1 MEKQDILN
9 RGQFIEDLFQMVE
22 NISVHK
28 SSTCFALNG
37 KWGCGKSFVLDM
49 FQEKLDNIIS
59 EETKN
64 NKYFVIR
71 YNSWGHDYYDEPLVA
86 IVASLLDSIEEKT
99 SLFPDSKRKS
109 ELLGIVK
116 AAGVALLSIG
126 NTAIKE
132 ATGVDVKKAGEI
144 LFKGKKEGDKDYEHA
159 HEYDMYFAF
168 KKVIKK
174 LADVLEKIA
183 EEYTIVFLVDELDRC
198 MPAYAIKVL
207 KRLHHLTEG
216 KANIITII
224 ALDKDKL
231 QYSIKQIFGF
241 NEPEKYLEKFI
252 SFEVKLD
259 YGKVSEAITA
269 KHDDYIALFD
279 EEKFPFSDSVEECW
293 QALFK
298 DVDVRTQEQLV
309 KKAML
314 AHKLLYGEE
323 KKDYSFMCME
333 ILLAVMICVYK
344 DESCLNEDVSV
355 AVDDFG
361 KIFNIYNRDKK
372 ETEKPA
378 FAEFFKEKFQKVFFR
393 DERDFPD
400 EPINRVLCGEISLYG
415 AIIYTWYW
423 MHKRNDSVVYS
434 YYIGEKYEIIA
445 NNRYE
450 LKKFAE
456 MMKMMS

>member
-9 RGQFIEDLFQMVE
+9 RDKFIEDLFQMVE
-22 NISVHK
+22 NISVNK

-49 FQEKLDNIIS
+49 FQEKLDEFIS

-86 IVASLLDSIEEKT
+86 IVASLLDSIDEKT

-207 KRLHHLTEG
+207 ERLHHLTEG

-241 NEPEKYLEKFI
+241 DEPEKYLEKFI

-279 EEKFPFSDSVEECW
+279 KEKFPFSDSVEECW

-314 AHKLLYGEE
+314 AHKLLYGED

-333 ILLAVMICVYK
+333 ILLAVMICVYR
-344 DESCLNEDVSV
+344 DESCFDENISV
-355 AVDDFG
+355 VADDFG
-361 KIFNIYNRDKK
+361 SIFNFYNKSKK
-372 ETEKPA
+372 KTVKPA
-378 FAEFFKEKFQKVFFR
+378 FAENFKEKFENLRFEYREGFSG
-393 DERDFPD
+393 
-400 EPINRVLCGEISLYG
+400 EPVRRILTGTVSLYG
-415 AIIYTWYW
+415 AIIYTWY
-423 MHKRNDSVVYS
+423 
-434 YYIGEKYEIIA
+434 
-445 NNRYE
+445 
-450 LKKFAE
+450 
-456 MMKMMS
+456 

>member
-1 MEKQDILN
+1 
-9 RGQFIEDLFQMVE
+9 
-22 NISVHK
+22 
-28 SSTCFALNG
+28 
-37 KWGCGKSFVLDM
+37 
-49 FQEKLDNIIS
+49 
-59 EETKN
+59 
-64 NKYFVIR
+64 
-71 YNSWGHDYYDEPLVA
+71 
-86 IVASLLDSIEEKT
+86 
-99 SLFPDSKRKS
+99 
-109 ELLGIVK
+109 
-116 AAGVALLSIG
+116 
-126 NTAIKE
+126 
-132 ATGVDVKKAGEI
+132 
-144 LFKGKKEGDKDYEHA
+144 
-159 HEYDMYFAF
+159 MYFAF

-207 KRLHHLTEG
+207 ERLHHLTEG

-241 NEPEKYLEKFI
+241 DEPEKYLEKFI

-279 EEKFPFSDSVEECW
+279 KEKFPFSDSVEECW

-314 AHKLLYGEE
+314 AHKLLYGEVI
-323 KKDYSFMCME
+323 KDYSFMCME
-333 ILLAVMICVYK
+333 ILLAVMICFYR
-344 DESCLNEDVSV
+344 DESCFDENISV
-355 AVDDFG
+355 VADDFG
-361 KIFNIYNRDKK
+361 SIFNFYNKSKK
-372 ETEKPA
+372 KTVKPA
-378 FAEFFKEKFQKVFFR
+378 FAENFKEKFENLRFEYREGFSG
-393 DERDFPD
+393 
-400 EPINRVLCGEISLYG
+400 EPVRRILTGTVSLYG

-423 MHKRNDSVVYS
+423 MHKKHDSVVYS
-434 YYIGEKYEIIA
+434 YYQGEKYEIIA
-445 NNRYE
+445 NNHNE

>member
-9 RGQFIEDLFQMVE
+9 RDKFIEDLFQMVE
-22 NISVHK
+22 NISVNK

-59 EETKN
+59 EETKK

-86 IVASLLDSIEEKT
+86 IVASLLDSIDEKT

-207 KRLHHLTEG
+207 ERLHHLTEG

-241 NEPEKYLEKFI
+241 DEPEKYLEKFI

-279 EEKFPFSDSVEECW
+279 KEKFPFSDSVEECW

-314 AHKLLYGEE
+314 AHKLLYGEVI
-323 KKDYSFMCME
+323 KDYSFMCME

-378 FAEFFKEKFQKVFFR
+378 FAEIFKVKFENVWFR
-393 DERDFPD
+393 TERDFPD
-400 EPINRVLCGEISLYG
+400 EPIRRILEGKVSLYG
-415 AIIYTWYW
+415 AMLFTWYW
-423 MHKRNDSVVYS
+423 MHKQNSSVVYQ
-434 YYIGEKYEIIA
+434 YTPGTTYEIIA
-445 NNRYE
+445 DNHKE

>member
-9 RGQFIEDLFQMVE
+9 RDKFIEDLFQMVE
-22 NISVHK
+22 NISVNK
-28 SSTCFALNG
+28 SSTCFAING

-49 FQEKLDNIIS
+49 FQEKLDEFIS
-59 EETKN
+59 EETKK

-86 IVASLLDSIEEKT
+86 IVASLLDSIDEKT

-132 ATGVDVKKAGEI
+132 ATGVDFKKNGEI

-159 HEYDMYFAF
+159 HEYDIYFAF

-174 LADVLEKIA
+174 LADVLGKIA

-207 KRLHHLTEG
+207 ERLHHLTEG

-241 NEPEKYLEKFI
+241 DEPEKYLEKFI

-259 YGKVSEAITA
+259 YGKVSEAITEKYA
-269 KHDDYIALFD
+269 DYIALFD
-279 EEKFPFSDSVEECW
+279 KEKFLFSDSVEECW
-293 QALFK
+293 QALFTG
-298 DVDVRTQEQLV
+298 VIARTQEQLV

-333 ILLAVMICVYK
+333 ILLAVMICFYR
-344 DESCLNEDVSV
+344 DESCFDENISV
-355 AVDDFG
+355 AADDFG
-361 KIFNIYNRDKK
+361 SIFNFYNKDKK
-372 ETEKPA
+372 ETVKPK
-378 FAEFFKEKFQKVFFR
+378 FAEILKEKIENAKPSRRREFQGDPVFIIF
-393 DERDFPD
+393 DKA
-400 EPINRVLCGEISLYG
+400 SLYG
-415 AIIYTWYW
+415 AIVHIWYW
-423 MHKRNDSVVYS
+423 IHKRNNAVIVNAIGDVY
-434 YYIGEKYEIIA
+434 KPIA
-445 NNRYE
+445 NNHLE

>member
-9 RGQFIEDLFQMVE
+9 REQFIEDMFQMVE
-22 NISVHK
+22 NISVNK

-49 FQEKLDNIIS
+49 FQEKLDKFIS

-86 IVASLLDSIEEKT
+86 IVASLLDAIEEKT
-99 SLFPDSKRKS
+99 SIFPDSKRKS
-109 ELLGIVK
+109 ELLGILK
-116 AAGVALLSIG
+116 AAGIALLSIG

-132 ATGVDVKKAGEI
+132 TTGFDVKRAGEI
-144 LFKGKKEGDKDYEHA
+144 LFKGKKAGDKDYEYT

-174 LADVLEKIA
+174 LADVLKKIA

-198 MPAYAIKVL
+198 MPSYAIKVL
-207 KRLHHLTEG
+207 ERLHHLTEG
-216 KANIITII
+216 KANVITII
-224 ALDKDKL
+224 ALDKEKL

-241 NEPEKYLEKFI
+241 DEPEKYLEKFI

-259 YGKVSEAITA
+259 YGKVSEKITE

-279 EEKFPFSDSVEECW
+279 KEMFSFSDSVEECW

-298 DVDVRTQEQLV
+298 DVDIRTQEQLI
-309 KKAML
+309 KKAMI
-314 AHKLLYGEE
+314 AHKLLYGED

-344 DESCLNEDVSV
+344 DDSCFSNIQINVTPFEKVFMPL
-355 AVDDFG
+355 VDS
-361 KIFNIYNRDKK
+361 K
-372 ETEKPA
+372 KPA
-378 FAEFFKEKFQKVFFR
+378 FTDFFAVKFKKLNFTRTRFIEGENTYFR
-393 DERDFPD
+393 LPLDS
-400 EPINRVLCGEISLYG
+400 GLYG
-415 AIIYTWYW
+415 AIIYTWCN
-423 MHKRNDSVVYS
+423 MHKQSSTNSIRVSDDYFYKAIS
-434 YYIGEKYEIIA
+434 
-445 NNRYE
+445 NNPEE
-450 LKKFAE
+450 LQKFAE
-456 MMKMMS
+456 MIKMMS

>member
-1 MEKQDILN
+1 MEKQDVLN

-28 SSTCFALNG
+28 STTCFALNG

-49 FQEKLDNIIS
+49 FQEKLDEFIS

-71 YNSWGHDYYDEPLVA
+71 YNSWGHDYYDEPIVA
-86 IVASLLDSIEEKT
+86 IVASIISTINEKIKIFDDDEKT
-99 SLFPDSKRKS
+99 KKV
-109 ELLGIVK
+109 LGILKEVVRTIVNG
-116 AAGVALLSIG
+116 A
-126 NTAIKE
+126 NDNIKE
-132 ATGVDVKKAGEI
+132 KTGVNVKELYEIGTKGLKAGEEA
-144 LFKGKKEGDKDYEHA
+144 LKKEHKYDDYFEL
-159 HEYDMYFAF
+159 
-168 KKVIKK
+168 KKAIKK
-174 LADVLEKIA
+174 LDNTLQEIA
-183 EEYTIVFLVDELDRC
+183 KEYIVVFLVDELDRC

-207 KRLHHLTEG
+207 ERLHHLTEG

-241 NEPEKYLEKFI
+241 DEPEKYLEKFI

-279 EEKFPFSDSVEECW
+279 KEKFPFSDSVEECW

-298 DVDVRTQEQLV
+298 DVDVRTQEQLI

-323 KKDYSFMCME
+323 IKDYSFMCME
-333 ILLAVMICVYK
+333 ILLAVMICFYR
-344 DESCLNEDVSV
+344 DESCFDENISI
-355 AVDDFG
+355 AADDFG
-361 KIFNIYNRDKK
+361 SIFNFYNKDKK
-372 ETEKPA
+372 ETVKPA
-378 FAEFFKEKFQKVFFR
+378 FAEIFKVKFENVWFR
-393 DERDFPD
+393 TERDFSD
-400 EPINRVLCGEISLYG
+400 EPIRRILEGKVSLYG
-415 AIIYTWYW
+415 AMLFTWYW
-423 MHKRNDSVVYS
+423 MHKRNSSVVYQ
-434 YYIGEKYEIIA
+434 YTPGTTYEIIA
-445 NNRYE
+445 DNHKE

>member
-9 RGQFIEDLFQMVE
+9 REQFIEDLFQMVE

-37 KWGCGKSFVLDM
+37 KWGCGKSFVFDM
-49 FQEKLDNIIS
+49 FQEKLDEFIS
-59 EETKN
+59 EETKR

-99 SLFPDSKRKS
+99 SLFSDSKRKS

-126 NTAIKE
+126 NTAVKE

-144 LFKGKKEGDKDYEHA
+144 LFKGKKEGAEAYEHA

-174 LADVLEKIA
+174 LADVLEKIG

-207 KRLHHLTEG
+207 ERLHHLTDG

-224 ALDKDKL
+224 ALDKGKL

-241 NEPEKYLEKFI
+241 DEPEKYLEKFI

-259 YGKVSEAITA
+259 YGKVSEAITE
-269 KHDDYIALFD
+269 KHDDYIALFNK
-279 EEKFPFSDSVEECW
+279 EKFPFSDSVEECW

-298 DVDVRTQEQLV
+298 DIDVRTQEQLI

-333 ILLAVMICVYK
+333 VLLAVMICVYK
-344 DESCLNEDVSV
+344 DESCFDEDISV
-355 AVDDFG
+355 VADDFES
-361 KIFNIYNRDKK
+361 IFNFYNKNKK
-372 ETEKPA
+372 KTVKPA
-378 FAEFFKEKFQKVFFR
+378 FAEIFKEKFENLRFEYREGFSG
-393 DERDFPD
+393 
-400 EPINRVLCGEISLYG
+400 EPVRRILTGTVGLYG

-423 MHKRNDSVVYS
+423 MHKKHNSVVYS
-434 YYIGEKYEIIA
+434 YYQGEKYEIIA
-445 NNRYE
+445 NNHNE

>member
-9 RGQFIEDLFQMVE
+9 RDKFIEDLFQMVE
-22 NISVHK
+22 NISVNK
-28 SSTCFALNG
+28 SSTCFAING

-49 FQEKLDNIIS
+49 FQEKLDEFIS
-59 EETKN
+59 EETKK

-207 KRLHHLTEG
+207 ERLHHLTEG

-241 NEPEKYLEKFI
+241 NETEKYLEKFI

-279 EEKFPFSDSVEECW
+279 KEKFPFSDSVEECW

-314 AHKLLYGEE
+314 AHKLLYGED

-344 DESCLNEDVSV
+344 DESCFNEDVSV
-355 AVDDFG
+355 VADDFG
-361 KIFNIYNRDKK
+361 RIFDFYNKNKK
-372 ETEKPA
+372 ETVKPA
-378 FAEFFKEKFQKVFFR
+378 FADIFKEKFENLRFEYR
-393 DERDFPD
+393 ERFSG
-400 EPINRVLCGEISLYG
+400 EPIRRILAGTVSLYG

-423 MHKRNDSVVYS
+423 MHKRHDSVVYS
-434 YYIGEKYEIIA
+434 YYQGEKYEIIA
-445 NNRYE
+445 NNHNE

-456 MMKMMS
+456 MMKMIS